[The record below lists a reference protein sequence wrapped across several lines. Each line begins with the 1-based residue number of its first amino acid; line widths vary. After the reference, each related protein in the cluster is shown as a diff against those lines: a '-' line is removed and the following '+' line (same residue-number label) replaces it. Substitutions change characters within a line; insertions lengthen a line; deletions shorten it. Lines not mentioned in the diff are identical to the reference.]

1 MNEGSA
7 VQPPEDPPTAA
18 KPPRRRPWK
27 WIVLGVVAF
36 LVVAAIVAGVG
47 SYWWFSDKVETAN
60 ERTTEEVEEVLSS
73 EPSTTLVSL
82 EQAPEAMNIILLG
95 SEATGT
101 AGEAS
106 GRSSTIMVLHLD
118 PKLDFASLL
127 SIPRDLYVDIPG
139 EGKDRI
145 SAAYTLG
152 GTQLTIATV
161 KEVLG
166 LDIDRY
172 VEVDFDAF
180 AKIVDSIGGV
190 YVDVDRRYEG
200 TTSQPLDLN
209 PGYQLLSGADAL
221 SFARYRFDAN
231 QDLGR
236 MTRQQRVL
244 AAVREQAVGWDLP
257 LQLPGVVSAI
267 LDATATNLTT
277 NEIIKLAYWLV
288 RLDGDRMSQTV
299 VTAPKQKIEDKWVMV
314 ADQGTLEK
322 AVTRLLTS
330 PSEGQADSTTTS
342 MGSDST
348 TTSSATAGPTSTA
361 AEPTAAEPTSTTL
374 GSTSAGTGNGG
385 PSDLPDSDVWVTAQK
400 GVPFTLEAPRF
411 IPAGFNFAGKM
422 PADDGTYQIKPGDT
436 SKPAVRMLYRQGTAD
451 LYLGITA
458 TTWTDAPVAGGGREV
473 ESNGVTYTIVGTS
486 GKVSHIWWIKDGVL
500 YFVSNTLTYD
510 VSKEDLLKMAVSMAP
525 VAGT

>member
-1 MNEGSA
+1 VNEGSA
-7 VQPPEDPPTAA
+7 VQPPEDRPTAA
-18 KPPRRRPWK
+18 RPPRRRPWK

-60 ERTTEEVEEVLSS
+60 ERTTGEVEEALSS
-73 EPSTTLVSL
+73 EPSTTLVSV
-82 EQAPEAMNIILLG
+82 EQAPEALNIILLG

-101 AGEAS
+101 TGEAS

-139 EGKDRI
+139 KGKDRI

-257 LQLPGVVSAI
+257 LQLPGFVSAI
-267 LDATATNLTT
+267 LDATATNLST

-288 RLDGDRMSQTV
+288 KLDGDRMSQTV

-314 ADQGTLEK
+314 ADQETLEK

-330 PSEGQADSTTTS
+330 PTDGPADGATTS
-342 MGSDST
+342 IGNGST
-348 TTSSATAGPTSTA
+348 TTSSATAGPTSTT
-361 AEPTAAEPTSTTL
+361 P

-411 IPAGFNFAGKM
+411 IPAGFSYAGKM
-422 PADDGTYQIKPGDT
+422 PAEDGPYQIQPGDT

-458 TTWTDAPVAGGGREV
+458 TTWTDAPVAGSGREV

-486 GKVSHIWWIKDGVL
+486 GKVSHIWWKKDGVL